1 MNSGNISRG
10 RKYGQSFIKSNSR
23 KHNRDDEDE
32 FDASSFPPN
41 KEQRNATDSS
51 FYEDEQAEARFDADK
66 EDFEDEST
74 HMISELFRGKTVD
87 KISSEPL
94 QLQNPTFD
102 MKVCSYHFSDK
113 LQNYWD
119 SKVKD
124 ETTCY
129 LYEGSTT
136 SINSFARGFSNLCD
150 DKGIAVAHQKDILNL
165 MFNAFGNKINLP
177 VTVLNKPVK
186 VIPKHNHNKDDSEED
201 DDDCNSKSSFNT
213 QELNIPNVTVDL
225 KRFNTERPR
234 CFGFDQ
240 CVNDCY
246 VYVGTENA
254 EKFSCPECGVRR
266 FQPCSRSAC
275 EGLGTSTCSHL
286 LSCDGVSQKKLWYRP
301 ILMLIMDLVKTPH
314 FLTALN
320 YQRKQLV
327 GDEDLYSDFLDGELP
342 QRHLKEMREKFKTYS
357 FSKSTSSAYG
367 STIKSVIILF
377 SEFYDGGQLF
387 KRKYCDF
394 WPLFVSI
401 MNLPPVYRGKIGI
414 GLFLVALYSGKHINA
429 EKFLFSDCF
438 CEELR
443 MLYDGV
449 ERTIEGQ
456 TYFIQARLIFH
467 VLDTKAAEAI
477 LDIQSWTTSRN
488 GCALC
493 QLITGTHNSTKTTF
507 GGHRH
512 LLGPNNYLRFIG
524 QSGKC
529 CPENFYSP
537 ETIDPWY
544 SETSFI
550 SDTKPITLE
559 ERLLLEKK
567 PSNRRA
573 MCTPCGKNS
582 MSQEVDDI
590 LKFFNSSSQTFDW
603 NHKGLYNFND
613 FVMKESGKP
622 NQPLKSL
629 KSFLFYRHFDLRPY
643 RQYSRISSEQHLIYA
658 QSARDMNLNWKKGP
672 KKHVKGFQD
681 VWVYNKLQ
689 NHGIECIDWPIV
701 HAMNGVETNLN
712 KMLFGESKVNDGGK
726 SSKQKDAKKDDV
738 NDDGGKSNTKKEK
751 AKKEKIEKVCPPFR
765 PVERPWEASGEDK
778 KRCRAWLC
786 CILLPPG
793 GDDTWN
799 LRSFI
804 SKDGSMANLKMNQK
818 LKLYTCFLRVIL
830 HNFKTIPLAFHW
842 FYLMFTDDMKRLQQ
856 SKILKEDVVQLSND
870 IIETVCIA
878 EGIFPSS
885 LITAQMH
892 QLIHM
897 APMIYKIGPP
907 MGVSEFAGE
916 RALGVVKRRKTDG
929 HTGGRSFDKRICV
942 SQVEKEVR
950 VLREFYKEAVSAKPL
965 DLNNERVFN
974 LDENG
979 VLHYTDRPFGMGK
992 KECSQKRLR
1001 KENITLTDHELEYFL
1016 EALLEELKKYDDKE
1030 LQSST
1035 LHQLH
1040 DVYLSG
1046 DHKTSVSFHIW
1057 LKEFAESKI
1066 LVEEDSFHVLANQ
1079 IVKMNISFYK
1089 NAYIYGVKLR
1099 ARGSNLRERTE
1110 SIRND
1115 GKYKRENTDMSS
1127 WQMKYQYSSWCK
1139 FSQKKTNLKVDKED
1153 KYYYGLVNAFFQI
1166 KLNDSI
1172 LDKTML
1178 ASVNAMTF
1186 TTTSAPFCLEFVEV
1200 GAFVRKPMFVV
1211 VSDILP
1217 TAIATIPLDTLEK
1230 PIPLPKANI
1239 SEAERKEPNSY
1250 FSQYQIS
1257 EHPHIKLKKFG
1268 MIILHP
1274 EKLSLKPKN
1283 TAFKQFLFCK

>member
-1 MNSGNISRG
+1 
-10 RKYGQSFIKSNSR
+10 
-23 KHNRDDEDE
+23 
-32 FDASSFPPN
+32 
-41 KEQRNATDSS
+41 
-51 FYEDEQAEARFDADK
+51 
-66 EDFEDEST
+66 
-74 HMISELFRGKTVD
+74 
-87 KISSEPL
+87 
-94 QLQNPTFD
+94 
-102 MKVCSYHFSDK
+102 
-113 LQNYWD
+113 
-119 SKVKD
+119 
-124 ETTCY
+124 
-129 LYEGSTT
+129 
-136 SINSFARGFSNLCD
+136 
-150 DKGIAVAHQKDILNL
+150 
-165 MFNAFGNKINLP
+165 
-177 VTVLNKPVK
+177 
-186 VIPKHNHNKDDSEED
+186 
-201 DDDCNSKSSFNT
+201 
-213 QELNIPNVTVDL
+213 
-225 KRFNTERPR
+225 
-234 CFGFDQ
+234 
-240 CVNDCY
+240 
-246 VYVGTENA
+246 
-254 EKFSCPECGVRR
+254 
-266 FQPCSRSAC
+266 
-275 EGLGTSTCSHL
+275 
-286 LSCDGVSQKKLWYRP
+286 
-301 ILMLIMDLVKTPH
+301 
-314 FLTALN
+314 
-320 YQRKQLV
+320 
-327 GDEDLYSDFLDGELP
+327 
-342 QRHLKEMREKFKTYS
+342 
-357 FSKSTSSAYG
+357 
-367 STIKSVIILF
+367 
-377 SEFYDGGQLF
+377 
-387 KRKYCDF
+387 
-394 WPLFVSI
+394 
-401 MNLPPVYRGKIGI
+401 
-414 GLFLVALYSGKHINA
+414 
-429 EKFLFSDCF
+429 
-438 CEELR
+438 

-467 VLDTKAAEAI
+467 VLDTKAAEPI

-529 CPENFYSP
+529 CPKNFYSP

-544 SETSFI
+544 SETFI
-550 SDTKPITLE
+550 SDIKPITLAE
-559 ERLLLEKK
+559 QLAVTKN

-573 MCTPCGKNS
+573 MCTPCGMDPS
-582 MSQEVDDI
+582 SQEIKD
-590 LKFFNSSSQTFDW
+590 LLNFFSSSQPFDW
-603 NHKGLYNFND
+603 NHKGFYEFND
-613 FVMKESGKP
+613 FVMKESARP

-681 VWVYNKLQ
+681 VWVFNKLQ

-712 KMLFGESKVNDGGK
+712 KMLFGEIKVNDGGK

-738 NDDGGKSNTKKEK
+738 NDDGGQSNTKKDK
-751 AKKEKIEKVCPPFR
+751 TKKEKEEKVCPPFR
-765 PVERPWEASGEDK
+765 PDERPWEASGEDK

-786 CILLPPG
+786 CVLVPPG
-793 GDDTWN
+793 GDDTWD
-799 LRSFI
+799 LRNFI
-804 SKDGSMANLKMNQK
+804 SKDGNMANLKMNQK

-830 HNFKTIPLAFHW
+830 YNFRTIPLAFHW

-878 EGIFPSS
+878 EGLFPSGLS
-885 LITAQMH
+885 TAQMH

-916 RALGVVKRRKTDG
+916 RALGVVKKRKTNG
-929 HTGGRSFDKRICV
+929 NTGGRSFGKRICV

-950 VLREFYKEAVSAKPL
+950 VLREFYKEAVSVKPL

-992 KECSQKRLR
+992 KECSKKLLR
-1001 KENITLTDHELEYFL
+1001 KNNNTLTDHELEYFL
-1016 EALLEELKKYDDKE
+1016 EALLEELDKYDDLE

-1040 DVYLSG
+1040 DVYLLS
-1046 DHKTSVSFHIW
+1046 DAHKTSISFHIW

-1079 IVKMNISFYK
+1079 IVKMNISFCN

-1099 ARGSNLRERTE
+1099 ARGSNFRERTE
-1110 SIRND
+1110 SIRSND
-1115 GKYKRENTDMSS
+1115 GKYKGENTDMSS
-1127 WQMKYQYSSWCK
+1127 WQKKNQYSSWCK
-1139 FSQKKTNLKVDKED
+1139 FSKKKSTSTTEER
-1153 KYYYGLVNAFFQI
+1153 YYYGLVNAFFQI
-1166 KLNDSI
+1166 ELNDSI

-1178 ASVNAMTF
+1178 ASVTAMRF
-1186 TTTSAPFCLEFVEV
+1186 TTTPVPFCLEFVEV
-1200 GAFVRKPMFVV
+1200 GAFVKSPMFIV

-1217 TAIATIPLDTLEK
+1217 TAIATIPLDILER

-1239 SEAERKEPNSY
+1239 PKDEGPNNY
-1250 FSQYQIS
+1250 FSNTSETSQIQ
-1257 EHPHIKLKKFG
+1257 LKKFV